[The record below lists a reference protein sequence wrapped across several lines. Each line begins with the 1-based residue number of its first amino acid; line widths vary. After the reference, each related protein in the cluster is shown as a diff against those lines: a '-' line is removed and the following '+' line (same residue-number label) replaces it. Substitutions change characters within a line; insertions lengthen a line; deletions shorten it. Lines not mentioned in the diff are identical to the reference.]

1 MFSFHREHVFMNTTQ
16 TKKPRGRPP
25 AFDREEALEKA
36 LQLFWQHGYEGTSM
50 AELMQ
55 AMGMNK
61 PSIYA
66 AFGNKEELFRKA
78 LQRYLSGP
86 VAYAVEALHEATART
101 VVEKFLHASVA
112 LLASQET
119 PKGCF
124 IVQSAL
130 ACGAGSTLIRD
141 ELTLQRKRFEA
152 ALAQRFELAREE
164 GDLPADA
171 KPLDL
176 ARYVATVHHGLSVQ
190 AASGANREELLAVVE
205 LALRNWPGATGK

>member
-1 MFSFHREHVFMNTTQ
+1 MNTTQ

-50 AELMQ
+50 ADLMQ

-86 VAYAVEALHEATART
+86 VAYAVEALREATART
-101 VVEKFLHASVA
+101 VV
-112 LLASQET
+112 
-119 PKGCF
+119 
-124 IVQSAL
+124 
-130 ACGAGSTLIRD
+130 
-141 ELTLQRKRFEA
+141 FEA

-176 ARYVATVHHGLSVQ
+176 ARYIATVHQGLSVQ

-205 LALRNWPGATGK
+205 LALRNWSGATGK